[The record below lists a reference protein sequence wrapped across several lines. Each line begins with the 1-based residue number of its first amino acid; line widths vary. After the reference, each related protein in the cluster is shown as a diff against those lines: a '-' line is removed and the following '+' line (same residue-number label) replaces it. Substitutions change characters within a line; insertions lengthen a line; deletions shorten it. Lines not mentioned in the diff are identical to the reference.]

1 LSRSP
6 GKKKGKKV
14 IDEYIYIFL
23 GEVVCG
29 CFPRDGYRQLYT
41 DGERRA
47 FKKRMETNTFEE
59 KKMIEKLCWLFVTCS
74 TRRKAKT
81 GPSGEGKTNTGAV

>member
-29 CFPRDGYRQLYT
+29 CFPRDGYRHLYT

-47 FKKRMETNTFEE
+47 FKREWRQTHLKR
-59 KKMIEKLCWLFVTCS
+59 K
-74 TRRKAKT
+74 R
-81 GPSGEGKTNTGAV
+81 